1 MISFVFFGTSEFAVY
16 VLDELKNKGFVP
28 SLVVTRP
35 DKPQGRKL
43 LLHPSPVKIWAKKN
57 NVSIHE
63 PLELDSEFTDKLQ
76 ATSYKLFIVA
86 SYGKIIPDEILN
98 IPSLKTL
105 NVHPSLLPKLRGAS
119 PLQTAILKEEKTG
132 VSVIRLD
139 SEMDHGPIIAQKEIT
154 ISPWPPRVDAL
165 EETLGR
171 EGGKLLADAIPDW
184 EKGKL
189 KEMPQDDTQATYTK
203 KISKDDG
210 RLDLNDDP
218 FINYKKIQAYYGWPG
233 AYFFIENKGKKMR
246 VIVKDAV
253 FSNATLEITRVIPEG
268 KNEMSYA
275 DFKKWIVS

>member
-28 SLVVTRP
+28 KLLVTQP

-43 LLHPSPVKIWAKKN
+43 IPTPSPVKIWAKKN
-57 NVSIHE
+57 GISILE
-63 PLELDSEFTDKLQ
+63 PLKFDSEFFSTLNAERQ
-76 ATSYKLFIVA
+76 SLFIVA

-98 IPSLKTL
+98 IPPLKTL

-119 PLQTAILKEEKTG
+119 PLQTAILTEEKTG
-132 VSVIRLD
+132 VSIMRLD
-139 SEMDHGPIIAQKEIT
+139 AEMDHGPIIAQKEIT
-154 ISPWPPRVDAL
+154 ISPWPPRVDIL

-171 EGGKLLADAIPDW
+171 EGGKLLADTIPDW
-184 EKGKL
+184 EGGKL
-189 KEMPQDDTQATYTK
+189 KEKPQDHNKATYTT

-210 RLDLNDDP
+210 LLDLNNDS

-233 AYFFIENKGKKMR
+233 AYFFAENKGKKMR
-246 VIVKDAV
+246 VIVKDATY
-253 FSNATLEITRVIPEG
+253 SNGELEITRVIPEG

-275 DFKKWIVS
+275 DFKKWIGV